1 MSAPKDTPT
10 ALMQRIA
17 AASSGTGMHFA
28 GIPMSAQKAATVGTA
43 IFYLTKY
50 FATTAGEVVC
60 KLPPAPPQPWW
71 NGTAVVFA

>member
-28 GIPMSAQKAATVGTA
+28 GIPMSAQKA